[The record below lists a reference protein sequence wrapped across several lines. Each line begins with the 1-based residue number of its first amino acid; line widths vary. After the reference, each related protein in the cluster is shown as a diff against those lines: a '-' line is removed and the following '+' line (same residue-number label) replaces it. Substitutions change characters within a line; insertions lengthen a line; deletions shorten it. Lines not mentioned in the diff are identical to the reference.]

1 MREGEL
7 PGGKGTTIPGGAHHS
22 LGKPRNTRRV
32 PLSPFPPSFYP
43 AVVST
48 PFPALRHRNFRLFFA
63 GQFISL
69 AGTWM
74 QVVAQGWLVL
84 DLTNS
89 AFLVGVVT
97 ALESLPILFL
107 TLYGGV
113 LADRIDKRRA
123 ILWLQAGM
131 LLESLVLTLLTATG
145 HITVTAL
152 MILSTVLGALT
163 AFEVPIRQAFMMEMV
178 GREDLV
184 NAIALNSSIF
194 NLTRIVG
201 PVVAGG
207 LIAGLGTT
215 ACFAT
220 NTVSFLA
227 VIVAFLRM
235 RPPYPGARTGPRGD
249 EPTFGDGMAYAL
261 GRTEPRALLSL
272 AAILSVFG
280 VGSCLAMLPVY
291 AREVLALGAAG
302 YGLLMTAIGV
312 GAASGAITMAVI
324 GQRLNRRHVIR
335 WSALL
340 FSVSLGLSGL
350 QASFALALVGLG
362 LAGFGSV
369 LAAISINTL
378 LQMEAPDHLRG
389 RVMGFYSFVVLGL
402 APFGALQAGWI
413 SEHLGVPL
421 SYAIGATICGAAV
434 LFLAPGD
441 SVRPIGGE
449 SSREVS

>member
-1 MREGEL
+1 
-7 PGGKGTTIPGGAHHS
+7 
-22 LGKPRNTRRV
+22 
-32 PLSPFPPSFYP
+32 
-43 AVVST
+43 
-48 PFPALRHRNFRLFFA
+48 
-63 GQFISL
+63 
-69 AGTWM
+69 M

-84 DLTNS
+84 ELTNS
-89 AFLVGVVT
+89 AFLVGLVT

-123 ILWLQAGM
+123 ILWLQGGM
-131 LLESLVLTLLTATG
+131 LMESLVLTVLTASG

-152 MILSTVLGALT
+152 MILSTVLGVLT
-163 AFEVPIRQAFMMEMV
+163 AFEVPIRQSFMMEMV

-194 NLTRIVG
+194 NLTRIIG

-227 VIVAFLRM
+227 VIIAFLRM
-235 RPPYPGARTGPRGD
+235 RPPFPGARTGPRGA
-249 EPTFGDGMAYAL
+249 EPTFGDGVAYAL
-261 GRTEPRALLSL
+261 GRAEPRGLLTL
-272 AAILSVFG
+272 AAILSIFG
-280 VGSCLAMLPVY
+280 LGACLAMLPVY
-291 AREVLALGAAG
+291 ARQVLGLGAGG
-302 YGLLMTAIGV
+302 YGLLMSSIGV
-312 GAASGAITMAVI
+312 GAGAGAITMAVI

-335 WSALL
+335 WAALL
-340 FSVSLGLSGL
+340 FAVSLGLSGL
-350 QASFALALVGLG
+350 HASFALALIGLA

-378 LQMEAPDHLRG
+378 LQTEAPDHLRG

-402 APFGALQAGWI
+402 SPFGALQAGWI
-413 SEHLGVPL
+413 SEHLGVPV
-421 SYAIGATICGAAV
+421 SFAIGATICGVAV

-441 SVRPIGGE
+441 IGE
-449 SSREVS
+449 AA

>member
-1 MREGEL
+1 M
-7 PGGKGTTIPGGAHHS
+7 
-22 LGKPRNTRRV
+22 
-32 PLSPFPPSFYP
+32 P
-43 AVVST
+43 A

-84 DLTNS
+84 ELTNS
-89 AFLVGVVT
+89 AFLVGLVT

-113 LADRIDKRRA
+113 LADRVDKRRA
-123 ILWLQAGM
+123 ILWLQGGM

-145 HITVTAL
+145 HITVPAL

-163 AFEVPIRQAFMMEMV
+163 AFEVPIRQAFMIEMV
-178 GREDLV
+178 GREDLM

-235 RPPYPGARTGPRGD
+235 RPPFPGARNGPRGG
-249 EPTFGDGMAYAL
+249 EPTFGDGVSYAL
-261 GRTEPRALLSL
+261 DRGWRRFPHGRTEERVERLRQD
-272 AAILSVFG
+272 
-280 VGSCLAMLPVY
+280 LPC
-291 AREVLALGAAG
+291 A
-302 YGLLMTAIGV
+302 
-312 GAASGAITMAVI
+312 
-324 GQRLNRRHVIR
+324 
-335 WSALL
+335 
-340 FSVSLGLSGL
+340 
-350 QASFALALVGLG
+350 
-362 LAGFGSV
+362 
-369 LAAISINTL
+369 
-378 LQMEAPDHLRG
+378 
-389 RVMGFYSFVVLGL
+389 
-402 APFGALQAGWI
+402 
-413 SEHLGVPL
+413 
-421 SYAIGATICGAAV
+421 
-434 LFLAPGD
+434 
-441 SVRPIGGE
+441 
-449 SSREVS
+449 